1 MAFDEVLEPD
11 VARELIASNEATVV
25 DIREDEDWHERRVP
39 GAVHA
44 FEGDLGVALEGVD
57 DQRPLIIV
65 CGDGERSASLAAELR
80 ERGREVASI
89 EGGMK
94 AWEGEKLPMQPSSD
108 PDDDVRV

>member
-1 MAFDEVLEPD
+1 MPIDEVLEPGA
-11 VARELIASNEATVV
+11 ARELIASNEATVV

-44 FEGDLGVALEGVD
+44 VEGDLGAALEGVD

-80 ERGREVASI
+80 ERGR
-89 EGGMK
+89 
-94 AWEGEKLPMQPSSD
+94 
-108 PDDDVRV
+108 

>member
-1 MAFDEVLEPD
+1 MSLTSVQTHH
-11 VARELIASNEATVV
+11 VAKVA
-25 DIREDEDWHERRVP
+25 
-39 GAVHA
+39 AVCSTPCWV
-44 FEGDLGVALEGVD
+44 GVGVALEGVD